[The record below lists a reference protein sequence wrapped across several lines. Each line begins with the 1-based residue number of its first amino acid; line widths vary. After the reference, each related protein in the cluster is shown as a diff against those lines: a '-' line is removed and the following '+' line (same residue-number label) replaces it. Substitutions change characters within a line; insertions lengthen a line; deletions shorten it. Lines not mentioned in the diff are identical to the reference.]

1 MHGLCHSAFFQAG
14 SRWNSRYLVQDSYP
28 VTMLLPLRAKVAV
41 LADHSLKL
49 GVMRLQQ
56 PIRDLEEGLELLLT
70 PKEPTIRGQS
80 TSGGF

>member
-1 MHGLCHSAFFQAG
+1 
-14 SRWNSRYLVQDSYP
+14 
-28 VTMLLPLRAKVAV
+28 MLLPLRAKVAV

-70 PKEPTIRGQS
+70 PKEPTISGQS